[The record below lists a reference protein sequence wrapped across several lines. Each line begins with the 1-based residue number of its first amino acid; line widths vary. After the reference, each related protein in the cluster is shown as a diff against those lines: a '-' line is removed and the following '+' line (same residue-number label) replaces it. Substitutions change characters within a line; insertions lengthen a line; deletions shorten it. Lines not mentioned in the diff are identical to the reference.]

1 MNSEA
6 IAKPLFTKL
15 DLRHLILPL
24 IIEQALA
31 FSIGVVDTV
40 MVASVGESAVSGV
53 SLVDAINFLLVTLFT
68 ALATGGAIVAGQY
81 LGMKEPGSAKRAA
94 KHLLLVALLV
104 SLLVTVLCLCFNQPI
119 LHLLFGRVEAD
130 VMHHASTYFYI
141 TALSYP
147 FIAVY
152 NAAAA
157 LFRTMGNGKVPMLN
171 SLVMNVI
178 NIIGNCIFIFGL
190 GWGVLGAAIAT
201 LISRIIAAVSIMAM
215 LRRPSLEAN
224 IRSYSL
230 RNIEADMIK
239 RILRIGIPTGL
250 ENSVFQL
257 GRLVMTNL
265 ITTFG
270 TAAVAAN
277 AVGVSLS
284 LIGIIP
290 GQAIGL
296 AILTVVARCMGAGEE
311 AQARHYVRI
320 MMRKA
325 WIYMLLLNVGLMLL
339 IVPTLSLYKLSAETY
354 ALAFWILILHGSAAI
369 AVWVPSFTLP
379 NALRAAGDA
388 RFTMIVSIAS
398 MFIFRVG
405 CSYLLAEL
413 TDLGV
418 WCIWISMA
426 VDWTVRGLCF
436 TLRWKSGKWKSK
448 VVIEAKQ
455 HEKRRR

>member
-1 MNSEA
+1 METRA
-6 IAKPLFTKL
+6 IAKAPLFSKL
-15 DLRHLILPL
+15 DLRRLIIPL
-24 IIEQALA
+24 IVEQALA

-81 LGMKEPGSAKRAA
+81 LGMKEADHAKRAA
-94 KHLLLVALLV
+94 KHLLLVAVLAPLV
-104 SLLVTVLCLCFNQPI
+104 ISVLCLCLNKPI
-119 LHLLFGRVEAD
+119 LSLLFGRVEPE

-141 TALSYP
+141 TALTYP
-147 FIAVY
+147 FIAIY

-171 SLVMNVI
+171 SLVMNIV

-190 GWGVLGAAIAT
+190 GWGVFGAAVAT
-201 LISRIIAAVSIMAM
+201 LISRVIAAGSIMTM
-215 LRRPSLEAN
+215 LRNPSLDIH

-230 RNIEADMIK
+230 RNIEAGMMK

-296 AILTVVARCMGAGEE
+296 ALLTVVARCMGAGEE
-311 AQARHYVRI
+311 AQARQYVRI

-325 WIYMLLLNVGLMLL
+325 WVYMLLLNIGLMLL
-339 IVPTLSLYKLSAETY
+339 IVPTLALYHLSAETY
-354 ALAFWILILHGSAAI
+354 KLAFWILILHGTSAI

-379 NALRAAGDA
+379 NALRAAGDV
-388 RFTMIVSIAS
+388 RFTMITSISS

-405 CSYLLAEL
+405 CSYLLAGL
-413 TDLGV
+413 TGLGV
-418 WCIWISMA
+418 WCVWISMA
-426 VDWTVRGLCF
+426 VDWTARSICF
-436 TLRWKSGKWKSK
+436 ILRWKSGKWKTK
-448 VVIEAKQ
+448 VVIEA
-455 HEKRRR
+455 